1 MKSSVQLSHL
11 QPRTITCKQAG
22 MSNACLTEEEIKRN
36 QKFHNALLKM
46 SAEMFASKYPEL
58 LLSPTCSESDPRTT
72 SSDCA
77 SQGQQEGF
85 TTAAVV
91 VDAAAAAP

>member
-1 MKSSVQLSHL
+1 
-11 QPRTITCKQAG
+11 